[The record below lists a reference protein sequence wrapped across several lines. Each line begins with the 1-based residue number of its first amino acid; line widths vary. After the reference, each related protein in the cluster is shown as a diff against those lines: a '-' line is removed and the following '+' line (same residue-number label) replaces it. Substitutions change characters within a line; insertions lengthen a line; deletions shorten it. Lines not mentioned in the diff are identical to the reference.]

1 MYDHAAMPR
10 ESHGALTTGAM
21 QDTTTPRTSPTRHAR
36 AARANVASGDVL
48 MSDIG
53 LLKLCRH
60 CAEHW
65 PADGEFFARDTRR
78 QDGLEHICK
87 ACRKEQRSGR

>member
-1 MYDHAAMPR
+1 MYDRAALPR
-10 ESHGALTTGAM
+10 QSQNHRAMTNGVM
-21 QDTTTPRTSPTRHAR
+21 QDAPAPRARHV
-36 AARANVASGDVL
+36 AAAACGDVL

-60 CAEHW
+60 CGEHW
-65 PADGEFFARDTRR
+65 PADSEFFARDARR

-87 ACRKEQRSGR
+87 ACRKEQRLIR